1 MNHITRTSRHRG
13 RRVGILALVLL
24 MALGIATLPV
34 TGRAAQRQL
43 QNDMRAYVADN
54 LDEDL
59 VTTARD
65 DHEPSLL
72 ERLAGLFARGRR
84 EGSLVDTGRALL
96 VKYTLVDDSVPDDLT
111 IDRLWF
117 EPETYGANVFIA
129 QYSGVVPLYDV
140 GDDAYYVASPDV
152 SCFNG
157 TEGHVLD
164 HAFARNN
171 DFGEA
176 VEGVVYDEAAGLC
189 YLPRGLVDG
198 DDAPVALQAQLLVAR
213 DAGTEPEVTIHVQV
227 SGGGL
232 GVSPADR
239 EQDVTVTGYDNAV
252 TVPVVAPQDAA
263 RVSLADLVV
272 RPEGFDEA
280 LALDDTC
287 ASYDKETG
295 ELTLALSPVALAG
308 LDIEIAS
315 DPASA
320 AVKVLT
326 MPRDVFA
333 VSESAM
339 DAWPWGSIRLF
350 PALQRAY
357 EKNSLITYKGRSILF
372 EEMDG
377 SSEGKAAVN
386 EAKAVYYYPGTH
398 DATDKDLDLADAAG
412 VFDQPREKQNY
423 WRAIGLPSDKLSSDF
438 SVGSKGDWEGLKSW
452 TGSTTTVVMP
462 AACAHI
468 TQRVAIEPEEGKSY
482 AIDTIKARVLSIH
495 IDKKHPD
502 DSYVIMSFCTEHLLT
517 KDKDNPAE
525 ADQVGTGIAKFRLEA
540 TGGMRLEK
548 SSASTTLVS
557 GNPCY
562 SLAGAVYGVY
572 DKKEDAQADR
582 DRVGTL
588 ETDAKGASTTLEGL
602 SAKTYYVRELT
613 APKGYL
619 LDATVR
625 SVEVG
630 AADVATVTVSD
641 APAASS
647 ARTGVVKVD
656 ADTKANVAQGDAT
669 LAGAVFE
676 VSHYG
681 NTEGKVAGTPLRT
694 WQFRTNASGVLNLTS
709 ASDKVS
715 GDALYVSSD
724 GKVVLPLG
732 TYALVERTAPT
743 GYRAPARQAYVGVVR
758 LDSSASTVGWK
769 SVDWSSDAPIAQE
782 HDGRAV
788 EEQVVKGGLSL
799 RKLDRERMGAHAQG
813 DATLAGAEFG
823 IYNRSKG
830 SVKVAGQTVEPDGLA
845 LTITTGKDGV
855 AATGDHDLPYGTYL
869 VRETSPSE
877 GYLTNEGWSALVE
890 VREDGKVCEVD
901 DPCPEQ
907 VRRGGVVVGK
917 VSAELGTYEQQGDA
931 SLAGATF
938 SVINQSEA
946 EVMVGSVA
954 VEPGG
959 LVATIRTKEDD
970 GRYLAQTAPD
980 ALPYGTY
987 QVIETIVDRTSGYLV
1002 NTDWSRTF
1010 SIREDGEVVD
1020 LTSEDDACPNQV
1032 IRMDLAFGKREE
1044 QTGRALGGIPFLMTS
1059 DTTGEAHVIV
1069 TDHNGRFD
1077 TTVAAHSER
1086 TNANDAAL
1094 SEGSVD
1100 EAALDP
1106 EAGVWF
1112 SGSRDGTV
1120 EPDDDLGALPFDSY
1134 TLTELPCSANEGL
1147 TLVEAG
1153 VVMHY
1158 RDGHFLEWGTI
1169 DDLEGP
1175 RIATTA
1181 SGTSGT
1187 HETPLGTT
1195 VTITDRVAYANLMP
1209 GKTYTLQGTLMDRQ
1223 TAEPVTDA
1231 AGETVTASA
1240 ELSPQQANGTVDLV
1254 FTYEPAPD
1262 AAGRQVV
1269 AFERC
1274 ELDGTEVASHA
1285 DLDDEGQTVTL
1296 VGLGTSLADAEGN
1309 KEVAQDGT
1317 VTLTDTVAYRGL
1329 TEGATY
1335 TLRGTLMSRET
1346 GEPVPGVV
1354 TSPVTFEAAAAEG
1367 TVEVTFTLP
1376 TEGIEGGAFVA
1387 FEQLLDAHGAIVG
1400 LHEDLD
1406 DPGQT
1411 VTVPRIRTNA
1421 TDSETAAHVA
1431 PATGTR
1437 TVIDVVSYQGLVPGE
1452 GYTVS
1457 GTLHLLAADGTD
1469 AGPLAGADGRPV
1481 TAEAS
1486 FTPKEAS
1493 GTVELSF
1500 SFDASL
1506 VAGRSVVAFE
1516 RCEHDD
1522 REVAVHADIDDTDQT
1537 VTYPAIGT
1545 TLADHAGAKRVR
1557 AADVT
1562 LVDTVSYAGLEPGR
1576 TYTLSGT
1583 LVDRQGARPL
1593 KGGSATTE
1601 FVADRPNGTVTL
1613 SFDVSLAS
1621 LEGHSVVAF
1630 ERLATTVEGHDE
1642 PLTIATHEDLD
1653 DEGQTVIVGTPSIRT
1668 TLTDKADGDHT
1679 IATAGTVTVIDTV
1692 SYQNLTPGTTYVMRG
1707 TLHARRGGKDD
1718 GILTSGGKKVAA
1730 TKRFKPKKANGTVKL
1745 TFSFAAEDLDGR
1757 DAVAFEACT
1766 RKRDGELVAR
1776 HADISD
1782 QAQTVTLDKGAKPTP
1797 KTGTTD
1803 KVGKGAERMPQT
1815 GRLPLAYPL
1824 VVAGAGVT
1832 AIGIALAVRGAR
1844 HHKGGTHVRRRRR
1857 HY

>member
-1 MNHITRTSRHRG
+1 MSQTTSTRASSRWNATTTR
-13 RRVGILALVLL
+13 
-24 MALGIATLPV
+24 LG
-34 TGRAAQRQL
+34 
-43 QNDMRAYVADN
+43 
-54 LDEDL
+54 
-59 VTTARD
+59 
-65 DHEPSLL
+65 S
-72 ERLAGLFARGRR
+72 LFARGKQH
-84 EGSLVDTGRALL
+84 GSLVDTGRALL

-117 EPETYGANVFIA
+117 EPETFGAKVFIA

-157 TEGHVLD
+157 VEGHVLD

-176 VEGVVYDEAAGLC
+176 VEGIVYDDASGLC
-189 YLPRGLVDG
+189 YVPKGLVDEE
-198 DDAPVALQAQLLVAR
+198 DEPVALQAQLLVAR
-213 DAGTEPEVTIHVQV
+213 DAGTEPKATIHVRV

-232 GVSPADR
+232 GVSPAAR
-239 EQDVTVTGYDNAV
+239 EQDVTVTGYDNVV
-252 TVPVVAPQDAA
+252 TVPVVAPRDAA

-280 LALDDTC
+280 LDLDDSC
-287 ASYDKETG
+287 ASYDKQTG

-308 LDIEIAS
+308 LDVEITS

-333 VSESAM
+333 VSASAM
-339 DAWPWGSIRLF
+339 DAWPWGSLKLF

-495 IDKKHPD
+495 IDKKHPE

-540 TGGMRLEK
+540 TGGLRLEK
-548 SSASTTLVS
+548 SSANTALVS

-572 DKKEDAQADR
+572 DKKEDAQADKER
-582 DRVGTL
+582 LGTL
-588 ETDAKGASTTLEGL
+588 ETDAKGTSTTLEGL

-613 APKGYL
+613 APKGHL

-625 SVEVG
+625 SVDVG
-630 AADVATVTVSD
+630 AADVATVTVTD
-641 APAASS
+641 VPAASS
-647 ARTGVVKVD
+647 ARTSVVKVD
-656 ADTKANVAQGDAT
+656 ADTKTNVAQGDAT

-681 NTEGKVAGTPLRT
+681 NIEGKVTGTPLRT
-694 WQFRTNASGVLNLTS
+694 WRFRTNASGTLNLTS
-709 ASDKVS
+709 ASDKVA
-715 GDALYVSSD
+715 GDALYLSTD
-724 GKVVLPLG
+724 GKPVLPLG
-732 TYALVERTAPT
+732 SYALVEVTPPT
-743 GYRAPARQAYVGVVR
+743 GYRTPERKTYVGVVR

-788 EEQVVKGGLSL
+788 EEQVVRGGLSL

-823 IYNRSKG
+823 IYNKSKG
-830 SVKVAGQTVEPDGLA
+830 SVKVAGQTIEPDGLV
-845 LTITTGKDGV
+845 LTITTGEDGV

-869 VRETSPSE
+869 VREANPSE
-877 GYLTNEGWSALVE
+877 GYLANEGWSALVE

-907 VRRGGVVVGK
+907 VQRGGVIVGK
-917 VSAELGTYEQQGDA
+917 VSAELGTYEQQGAA
-931 SLAGATF
+931 SLDGATF

-959 LVATIRTKEDD
+959 LVATIRTEEHD
-970 GRYLAQTAPD
+970 GRHIAQTAPD

-987 QVIETIVDRTSGYLV
+987 QVIETVVDRTSGYLV

-1010 SIREDGEVVD
+1010 SIRRDGEVVD
-1020 LTSEDDACPNQV
+1020 LGSEDDACPNQV

-1044 QTGRALGGIPFLMTS
+1044 QTGRALGRVPFLMTS

-1069 TDHNGRFD
+1069 TDDNGRFD
-1077 TTVAAHSER
+1077 TTFAAHSER

-1094 SEGSVD
+1094 SDGVID
-1100 EAALDP
+1100 EASLDP
-1106 EAGVWF
+1106 EAGIWF
-1112 SGSRDGTV
+1112 SGSHDSVV
-1120 EPDDDLGALPFDSY
+1120 EPDDTLGALPFDTY

-1147 TLVEAG
+1147 TLVGAG

-1187 HETPLGTT
+1187 HETPFGTT
-1195 VTITDRVAYANLMP
+1195 VTITDRVAYSNLTP
-1209 GKTYTLQGTLMDRQ
+1209 GKTYALQGTLMDRQ
-1223 TAEPVTDA
+1223 TGEPVTDA
-1231 AGETVTASA
+1231 KGETVTASA
-1240 ELSPQQANGTVDLV
+1240 ELAPQQANGTIDLV
-1254 FTYEPAPD
+1254 FSFEPAPD

-1274 ELDGTEVASHA
+1274 ELDGAEVASHA
-1285 DLDDEGQTVTL
+1285 DLDDEEQTVTL
-1296 VGLGTSLADAEGN
+1296 VDLGTTLADAEGN
-1309 KEVAQDGT
+1309 KEIAPGGE

-1329 TEGATY
+1329 IEGSTY
-1335 TLRGTLMSRET
+1335 TLQGTLMCRET
-1346 GEPVPGVV
+1346 GEPVPGV
-1354 TSPVTFEAAAAEG
+1354 TSSPVTFEAEAAEG

-1376 TEGIEGGAFVA
+1376 AERIEGGTFVA

-1411 VTVPRIRTNA
+1411 VAVPHIRTNA
-1421 TDSETAAHVA
+1421 TDTETAAHLA

-1437 TVIDVVSYQGLVPGE
+1437 TLTDTVSYQGLVPGE
-1452 GYTVS
+1452 KYTVT
-1457 GTLHLLAADGTD
+1457 GTLHLRAADGTD
-1469 AGPLAGADGRPV
+1469 AGPLAGADGKPV
-1481 TAEAS
+1481 TAQAA
-1486 FTPKEAS
+1486 FTPKESS
-1493 GTVELSF
+1493 GTIELSF

-1516 RCEHDD
+1516 RCEHDGK
-1522 REVAVHADIDDTDQT
+1522 EVTVHTDINDANQT
-1537 VTYPAIGT
+1537 VTYPANGT
-1545 TLADHAGAKRVR
+1545 TLADHTGAKRVR
-1557 AADVT
+1557 AAEVT

-1583 LVDRQGARPL
+1583 LVDRQGAKPL
-1593 KGGSATTE
+1593 KDGSATTE
-1601 FVADRPNGTVTL
+1601 FVPDRPNGTVTL
-1613 SFDVSLAS
+1613 SFDVNLAS

-1642 PLTIATHEDLD
+1642 PLTVATHEDPD
-1653 DEGQTVIVGTPSIRT
+1653 DEGQTVVVGTPSIKT

-1679 IATAGTVTVIDTV
+1679 IASTGTVTVIDTV
-1692 SYQNLTPGTTYVMRG
+1692 SYQNLTPGTTYVMKG

-1718 GILTSGGKKVAA
+1718 GILTSGGKKVTA
-1730 TKRFKPKKANGTVKL
+1730 KRRFKPKKASGTVKL

-1757 DAVAFEACT
+1757 DAVAFEVCT
-1766 RKRDGELVAR
+1766 RKHDGKRVAE

-1782 QAQTVTLDKGAKPTP
+1782 QAQTVTLDKGTKGTD
-1797 KTGTTD
+1797 KTGTPD
-1803 KVGKGAERMPQT
+1803 KTRTSTERMPQT
-1815 GRLPLAYPL
+1815 GRLPWAYPL

-1832 AIGIALAVRGAR
+1832 AIGIALVARSRRRTRGA
-1844 HHKGGTHVRRRRR
+1844 TPARRRRR
-1857 HY
+1857 HF